1 MQLARFALV
10 GTTVALVY
18 VAGYLLLL
26 EVGINQPLANA
37 LAYLIAILAQYLG
50 QAAYTFDK
58 PINDRTQIGR
68 FVVMTGLGFLTSAAI
83 TGQIGPFLNAS
94 NWAAAVAVIL
104 ILPIQNYI
112 IMTLWVFSK
121 SPKTNGITQ

>member
-68 FVVMTGLGFLTSAAI
+68 FIVMTGLGFLTAAAI

-94 NWAAAVAVIL
+94 NWAAAVVVIL

-121 SPKTNGITQ
+121 GPKTNWITQ

>member
-68 FVVMTGLGFLTSAAI
+68 FIVMTGLGFLTAAAI

-104 ILPIQNYI
+104 ILPIQNYV

-121 SPKTNGITQ
+121 SPKTDGITQ

>member
-68 FVVMTGLGFLTSAAI
+68 FIVMTGLGFLTAAAI

-94 NWAAAVAVIL
+94 NWAAEVAVIL

>member
-68 FVVMTGLGFLTSAAI
+68 FIVMTGLGFLTAAAI

>member
-26 EVGINQPLANA
+26 EVGINQRLTNA
-37 LAYLIAILAQYLG
+37 LAYLIAISAQYLG
-50 QAAYTFDK
+50 QAAYTFGK
-58 PINDRTQIGR
+58 PINDSAQIGR
-68 FVVMTGLGFLTSAAI
+68 FVVMTGLGFLTSAI
-83 TGQIGPFLNAS
+83 TGQIGTFLNAS
-94 NWAAAVAVIL
+94 NWAAAVVVIL

>member
-68 FVVMTGLGFLTSAAI
+68 FIVMTGLGFLTSAAI

-94 NWAAAVAVIL
+94 NWAAAVVVIL

>member
-37 LAYLIAILAQYLG
+37 LAYLIAISAQYFG
-50 QAAYTFDK
+50 QAAYTSGK

-68 FVVMTGLGFLTSAAI
+68 FVVMTGLGFLTAAAI

-104 ILPIQNYI
+104 ILAIQNYV

-121 SPKTNGITQ
+121 SPKTDGITQ

>member
-68 FVVMTGLGFLTSAAI
+68 FIVMTGLGFLTAAAI

-94 NWAAAVAVIL
+94 NWAAEVAVIL
-104 ILPIQNYI
+104 ILPIQNYV

-121 SPKTNGITQ
+121 SPKTDGITQ

>member
-37 LAYLIAILAQYLG
+37 LAYLIAISAQYLG
-50 QAAYTFDK
+50 QAAYTFGK
-58 PINDRTQIGR
+58 PINDSAQIGR

-104 ILPIQNYI
+104 ILPIQNYV

-121 SPKTNGITQ
+121 SPKTDGITQ

>member
-68 FVVMTGLGFLTSAAI
+68 FIVMTGLGFLTAAAI

-104 ILPIQNYI
+104 ILPIQNHV
-112 IMTLWVFSK
+112 IMPLWVFSK
-121 SPKTNGITQ
+121 SPKTDGITQ

>member
-68 FVVMTGLGFLTSAAI
+68 FIVMTGLGFLTAAAI
-83 TGQIGPFLNAS
+83 TGQIVPFLNAS

-104 ILPIQNYI
+104 ISPIHNYA

>member
-26 EVGINQPLANA
+26 EVGINQRLTNA
-37 LAYLIAILAQYLG
+37 LAYLIAISDQYLG
-50 QAAYTFDK
+50 QAAYTFGK
-58 PINDRTQIGR
+58 PINDSAQIGR

-94 NWAAAVAVIL
+94 NWAAAVVVIL